1 MEPIYL
7 DNHATTRVDPRVLE
21 EMLPYFTREYGNAA
35 SRTHPF
41 GWRAQEALERARREV
56 EGAIGEGKDSVVYN
70 SGTTETDN
78 LAIAGVAEALRER
91 GNHLVTTAIEHHAV
105 LDAARSLEKRGF
117 AVTYLRPDRTGRIG
131 EEAVASAITDRTILV
146 SVMMA
151 NNEIGTLNPVDRI
164 ARVARERG
172 VLFHTDAAQ
181 AAGKV
186 RIDVEE
192 MGIDLLSLSGHKV
205 YGPKG
210 IGALYTRRRNP
221 LVRLEPLFYGGGHER
236 GLRPGTPNVPGA
248 VALGA
253 ALRIACADMDGE
265 AARIRGLRDRLH
277 LAIAGGLEGVVR
289 NGHSEESLPGSLNLS
304 FDGVPGEALIISLKD
319 IAVSSGS
326 ACTSTSVEPS
336 YVLRAIGVSAEMAHA
351 SVRFGIGRFNTEDE
365 IDRAAAHVVETVSRL
380 REMAGSRAGR
390 RQRVAQAGGGG

>member
-1 MEPIYL
+1 MDPIYL

-21 EMLPYFTREYGNAA
+21 EMLPHFTSQYGNAA

-56 EGAIGEGKDSVVYN
+56 EAAIGAGKDSIVFT
-70 SGTTETDN
+70 SGATESDN
-78 LAIAGVAEALRER
+78 LALLGVAEALRER
-91 GNHLVTTAIEHHAV
+91 GDHLVTTAIEHHAV
-105 LDAARSLEKRGF
+105 LDAAKSLEKRGF
-117 AVTYLRPDRTGRIG
+117 TVTYLRPDRTGRIP
-131 EEAVASAITDRTILV
+131 EEAVASAITERTVLV

-151 NNEIGTLNPVDRI
+151 NNEIGVLNPLDRI

-181 AAGKV
+181 SAGKV

-210 IGALYTRRRNP
+210 IGALYARRRNP
-221 LVRLEPLFYGGGHER
+221 MVRLHPLFHGGGHER

-248 VALGA
+248 VAMGA
-253 ALRIACADMDGE
+253 ALRIACAEMAQE
-265 AARIRGLRDRLH
+265 SARVRSLRDRLH
-277 LAIAGGLEGVVR
+277 RAITSGLEGVVL
-289 NGHSEESLPGSLNLS
+289 NGHAEERLPGSLNLS
-304 FDGVPGEALIISLKD
+304 FHGVPGEALIVSLKD

-326 ACTSTSVEPS
+326 ACTSASVEPS
-336 YVLRAIGVSAEMAHA
+336 YVLRAIGVSAELAHA
-351 SVRFGIGRFNTEDE
+351 SIRFGVGRFNTEEE
-365 IDRAAAHVVETVSRL
+365 IDRAAAHVVETVARL
-380 REMAGSRAGR
+380 REMAGSRSAR
-390 RQRVAQAGGGG
+390 RQRVAPAGGGS